1 MAGPSLDPGLCLS
14 SHRLSPLDHIR
25 FLLMRFLN
33 MLNMLQPT
41 YLALMML
48 SGPRIVFKCFHEKD
62 VAFEAVRLVKHKE
75 RNFNV
80 WYVCV

>member
-1 MAGPSLDPGLCLS
+1 
-14 SHRLSPLDHIR
+14 
-25 FLLMRFLN
+25 
-33 MLNMLQPT
+33 MLQPT